1 MKQIN
6 YVPKL
11 NYLIHKIFFNNKRLF
26 NYLAEIE
33 NNLNSKIKKI
43 NINKPVFVCG
53 MARSG
58 TTLVTSFLN
67 SLGTLG
73 SPTYQ
78 DMPFINTPLVW
89 NYFSKFYYGKN
100 RNFKRYHGDD
110 LVINLNSPDSFEEIF
125 WINKN
130 KNFDSIYK
138 NFIKKIIYLRK
149 SNRYLSKNNNLIS
162 RLNYLTSKFSDAK
175 IIILYRNPLD
185 TISSLVRVNQKII
198 DSDKNKII
206 SKYFRN
212 IGHQEFGYYK
222 NFQNPEGDE
231 DYFNYVNKLWEEKDF
246 KNAYRY
252 EWINVYNYIQKYF
265 SNNKNIFLLNFDD
278 FVLDLNKHLEYILYF
293 IEDKNKIN
301 IFKNLKESITLRKS
315 NYVSSNREEDK
326 IYENLRL
333 KNPSL

>member
-89 NYFSKFYYGKN
+89 NSIREEENFS
-100 RNFKRYHGDD
+100 
-110 LVINLNSPDSFEEIF
+110 IQ
-125 WINKN
+125 
-130 KNFDSIYK
+130 
-138 NFIKKIIYLRK
+138 NFIMEKIVIL
-149 SNRYLSKNNNLIS
+149 NVIMETIWLS
-162 RLNYLTSKFSDAK
+162 T
-175 IIILYRNPLD
+175 
-185 TISSLVRVNQKII
+185 
-198 DSDKNKII
+198 
-206 SKYFRN
+206 
-212 IGHQEFGYYK
+212 
-222 NFQNPEGDE
+222 
-231 DYFNYVNKLWEEKDF
+231 
-246 KNAYRY
+246 
-252 EWINVYNYIQKYF
+252 
-265 SNNKNIFLLNFDD
+265 
-278 FVLDLNKHLEYILYF
+278 
-293 IEDKNKIN
+293 
-301 IFKNLKESITLRKS
+301 
-315 NYVSSNREEDK
+315 
-326 IYENLRL
+326 
-333 KNPSL
+333 